1 MDEAIIVQTFT
12 TKKRGTKYGDTVVVL
27 LHLWGLCSHGSAPGE
42 NGLPHDGGVT
52 MATLEWVCYCGDSLV
67 VLP

>member
-27 LHLWGLCSHGSAPGE
+27 LHLWGLCGHGSAPGE
-42 NGLPHDGGVT
+42 NGLPHV
-52 MATLEWVCYCGDSLV
+52 MEV
-67 VLP
+67 